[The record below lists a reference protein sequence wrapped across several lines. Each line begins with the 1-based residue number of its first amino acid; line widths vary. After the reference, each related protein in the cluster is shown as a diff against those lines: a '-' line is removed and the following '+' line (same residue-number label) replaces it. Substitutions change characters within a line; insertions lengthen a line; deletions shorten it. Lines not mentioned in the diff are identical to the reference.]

1 MIQEITIH
9 DKYTGEVCHVGPVY
23 TVADFFGIY
32 KESGSRIIYFVTGDD
47 DFWQSSFSFDESWL
61 WQIYSTI
68 FQFYMD
74 WKIEQ
79 TKPKP
84 RKGI

>member
-1 MIQEITIH
+1 MIQEITVH
-9 DKYTGEVCHVGPVY
+9 DRYTGDVVHIGPVY

-32 KESGSRIIYFVTGDD
+32 KKSGGKTIYIINGDD
-47 DFWQSSFSFDESWL
+47 DFWQVSFSFDESWL
-61 WQIYSTI
+61 WKIYSTI

-79 TKPKP
+79 NKPKP
-84 RKGI
+84 KKGI